1 MIIRSYFQGKKEK
14 KGRKERKVI
23 NFSLSN
29 FTNSIYLR
37 KERQKREE
45 KEERRMYILPQ
56 SDQKKNLSKS
66 FQKDD
71 DEGWTLPES
80 QFVTEMIKPSTE
92 TYQSTFINQRKSS
105 F

>member
-1 MIIRSYFQGKKEK
+1 
-14 KGRKERKVI
+14 
-23 NFSLSN
+23 
-29 FTNSIYLR
+29 
-37 KERQKREE
+37 
-45 KEERRMYILPQ
+45 MYILPQ